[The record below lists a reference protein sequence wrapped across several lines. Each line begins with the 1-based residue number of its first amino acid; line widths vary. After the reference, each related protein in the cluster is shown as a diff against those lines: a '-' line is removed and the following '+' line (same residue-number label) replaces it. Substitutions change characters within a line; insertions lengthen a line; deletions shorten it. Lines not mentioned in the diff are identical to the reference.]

1 MDFLL
6 KIAWTLF
13 LFVHKSVHS
22 IILHFELIPINQI
35 MIANHRDLPVMLLFS
50 RSGRKTCLW
59 EENIPTQNVPQNL
72 ADVILN
78 PSIPGNVLKIQKEKR
93 VVILKPNMIVQGRY

>member
-1 MDFLL
+1 
-6 KIAWTLF
+6 
-13 LFVHKSVHS
+13 
-22 IILHFELIPINQI
+22 
-35 MIANHRDLPVMLLFS
+35 MLLFS

-78 PSIPGNVLKIQKEKR
+78 PSIPGNVLILKEK
-93 VVILKPNMIVQGRY
+93 KKSSDT

>member
-1 MDFLL
+1 
-6 KIAWTLF
+6 
-13 LFVHKSVHS
+13 
-22 IILHFELIPINQI
+22 

-59 EENIPTQNVPQNL
+59 EENILTQNVPQNL

-78 PSIPGNVLKIQKEKR
+78 PSIPGNVLILKEK
-93 VVILKPNMIVQGRY
+93 KKSSDT

>member
-1 MDFLL
+1 
-6 KIAWTLF
+6 
-13 LFVHKSVHS
+13 
-22 IILHFELIPINQI
+22 

-78 PSIPGNVLKIQKEKR
+78 PSIPGNVLILKEKKR
-93 VVILKPNMIVQGRY
+93 VVIRNPNIIVQGRY

>member
-1 MDFLL
+1 
-6 KIAWTLF
+6 
-13 LFVHKSVHS
+13 
-22 IILHFELIPINQI
+22 

-78 PSIPGNVLKIQKEKR
+78 PSIPGNVLILKEKKR
-93 VVILKPNMIVQGRY
+93 VVILNPNIIVQGRY

>member
-1 MDFLL
+1 
-6 KIAWTLF
+6 
-13 LFVHKSVHS
+13 
-22 IILHFELIPINQI
+22 
-35 MIANHRDLPVMLLFS
+35 MLLFS

-78 PSIPGNVLKIQKEKR
+78 PSIPGNVLILKEKKR
-93 VVILKPNMIVQGRY
+93 VVIRNPNIIVQGRY